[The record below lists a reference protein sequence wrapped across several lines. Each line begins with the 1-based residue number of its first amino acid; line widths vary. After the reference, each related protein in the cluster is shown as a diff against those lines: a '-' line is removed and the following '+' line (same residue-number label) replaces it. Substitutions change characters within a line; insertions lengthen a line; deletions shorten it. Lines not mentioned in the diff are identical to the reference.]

1 MVRANLVIKT
11 KKMRIPVGMI
21 RNLIF
26 HLIALKII
34 GIRFYR
40 SFNIAFKVQGKNFGF
55 HASVSKEFDF

>member
-11 KKMRIPVGMI
+11 KKMRIPVRII

-26 HLIALKII
+26 QLIALKII

-40 SFNIAFKVQGKNFGF
+40 SLKIAFKVQGKNFAF
-55 HASVSKEFDF
+55 HASISKEFDF